1 MQLAHN
7 AIILLCIE
15 TIEKNHV
22 FSQSMRLRPVIIISQ
37 ETFKVLDLT
46 AVREKKSH
54 IYSYLFTY
62 ILLFYC
68 YSICCLS
75 SVLRT

>member
-7 AIILLCIE
+7 EIILLCIE
-15 TIEKNHV
+15 TTEKNHV
-22 FSQSMRLRPVIIISQ
+22 FSQSMRLRPVILTSQ
-37 ETFKVLDLT
+37 ETFKMLDLI
-46 AVREKKSH
+46 AVREKKNPILH
-54 IYSYLFTY
+54 YLFTN

-75 SVLRT
+75 SVSRT

>member
-46 AVREKKSH
+46 AVREKNP
-54 IYSYLFTY
+54 IFTATYLLIF
-62 ILLFYC
+62 C
-68 YSICCLS
+68 YSIVIQFVVYHLF
-75 SVLRT
+75 